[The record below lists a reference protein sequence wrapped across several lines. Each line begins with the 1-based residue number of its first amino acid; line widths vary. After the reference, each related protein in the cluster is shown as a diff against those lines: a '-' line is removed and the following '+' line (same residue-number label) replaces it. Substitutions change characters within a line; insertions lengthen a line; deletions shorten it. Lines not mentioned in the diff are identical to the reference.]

1 MLEDWQHDGA
11 ELRKLNLTNRE
22 KQYVL
27 GTLLGTSSII
37 WAKNSK
43 TPHLQMRESVNKEGS
58 WLRCKAEELKKFS
71 RPKSFILDNYSF
83 RWNSIADYC
92 WIDYYNLCY
101 KDGVKKINIKWLDQ
115 LQDIG
120 IAVWMIDK
128 GQITNKNC
136 YIRVSRL
143 CNESIDTCI
152 EYFNIIGIPCKYK
165 KIGGSHTIFFEKDS
179 YKKMIKLISPCFPAY
194 LRNNIN

>member
-1 MLEDWQHDGA
+1 MLEEWQHDGSQ
-11 ELRKLNLTNRE
+11 LRKITLTNRE

-27 GTLLGTSSII
+27 GTMLGTSSII

-43 TPHLQMRESVNKEGS
+43 TPHLQMRESICKGGH

-71 RPKSFILDNYSF
+71 RPKSFILDKYSF
-83 RWNSIADYC
+83 RWNSVADYC
-92 WIDYYNLCY
+92 WRDFYDMCY
-101 KDGVKKINIKWLDQ
+101 KDGVKTINSKWLDQ

-128 GQITNKNC
+128 GQINSKNC

-143 CNESIDTCI
+143 TNESIETCL
-152 EYFNIIGIPCKYK
+152 EYFRLIDIPCSYK
-165 KIGGSHTIFFEKDS
+165 KIGGSHTLFFEKES
-179 YKKMIKLISPCFPAY
+179 YKKIIRLISPCFPAY
-194 LRNNIN
+194 LRLKSN